1 MNNFLKYTFFFSLL
15 LGTLGMNAQTKLG
28 AEDIIAPNG
37 KTESSEP
44 EIYIDDIVEKR
55 MINENRVLQYEP
67 IREADIAW
75 QKTIYRVIE
84 TREKMNLA
92 FRTPVKPLF
101 EILRDLA
108 MNGDIT
114 LFRHD
119 GVAPDYKSPFNAQEV
134 ENAFFRTDTVS
145 SIDYDTYEETVKINK
160 SEVYY
165 EDVNRYRIKEIWF
178 FDEEASMLKV
188 RILGVAPVIDRIDPE
203 TGIVKY
209 PEVLFWIYYPT
220 ARELLSKHR
229 VINDENDIAPMTWA
243 DLFESRFFSSYIY
256 KITNVLDKR
265 VQDNYSAT
273 DERSGINALLE
284 SEQIKAELF
293 NFEHDLWEY

>member
-1 MNNFLKYTFFFSLL
+1 MNKFLKSAFFFSLL
-15 LGTLGMNAQTKLG
+15 LGTLGMNAQTKIG
-28 AEDIIAPNG
+28 AEDLL
-37 KTESSEP
+37 ESSEP
-44 EIYIDDIVEKR
+44 GEDIYVDDIVAKR
-55 MINENRVLQYEP
+55 LITENRVLQYEP

-92 FRTPVKPLF
+92 FRTPVKPFF
-101 EILRDLA
+101 EILRDLS

-114 LFRHD
+114 IFKD
-119 GVAPDYKSPFNAQEV
+119 DAGKPDFKLPMNASEV
-134 ENAFFRTDTVS
+134 ESAFFKTDTSTV
-145 SIDYDTYEETVKINK
+145 IDYDTYEESISITK
-160 SEVYY
+160 SELFY
-165 EDVNRYRIKEIWF
+165 EDINRYRIKEIWF

-188 RILGVAPVIDRIDPE
+188 RIIGIAPVIDRIDAE
-203 TGIVKY
+203 TGVVKY
-209 PEVLFWIYYPT
+209 PEVLFWTYYST

-265 VQDNYSAT
+265 VQDNYAPT

>member
-15 LGTLGMNAQTKLG
+15 LGTIGMSAQIKVG
-28 AEDIIAPNG
+28 AEDII
-37 KTESSEP
+37 TESSEP
-44 EIYIDDIVEKR
+44 AEDIYVDDIVAKR
-55 MINENRVLQYEP
+55 LITENRVLQYEP

-92 FRTPVKPLF
+92 FRTPVKPFF
-101 EILRDLA
+101 EILRDLS

-119 GVAPDYKSPFNAQEV
+119 GVAPNYKSPFNAQEV

-145 SIDYDTYEETVKINK
+145 SIDYDTYEETVKINR

-165 EDVNRYRIKEIWF
+165 ENVNRYRIKEIWF

-229 VINDENDIAPMTWA
+229 VINDNNDIAPMTWA

>member
-1 MNNFLKYTFFFSLL
+1 MNKILKFAVFSIFLS
-15 LGTLGMNAQTKLG
+15 GTIAMNAQTKLG
-28 AEDIIAPNG
+28 AEDII
-37 KTESSEP
+37 TESSEP
-44 EIYIDDIVEKR
+44 AEDIYVDDIVAKR
-55 MINENRVLQYEP
+55 LITENRVLQYEP

-92 FRTPVKPLF
+92 FRSPIKPF
-101 EILRDLA
+101 FGILRDLA

-119 GVAPDYKSPFNAQEV
+119 EVAPDYKSPFTASEV
-134 ENAFFRTDTVS
+134 EGAFFSTDTS
-145 SIDYDTYEETVKINK
+145 STIDYDTYEETVAINK

-165 EDVNRYRIKEIWF
+165 EDINRYRIKEIWF

-188 RILGVAPVIDRIDPE
+188 RIIGVAPVKDNVDPE

-220 ARELLSKHR
+220 AREFLSKHR
-229 VINDENDIAPMTWA
+229 VINDNNDIAPMTWA

-265 VQDNYSAT
+265 VQDNYSAQ
-273 DERSGINALLE
+273 DERAGINALLE

>member
-1 MNNFLKYTFFFSLL
+1 MSNFIKSFCFVCAFMGA
-15 LGTLGMNAQTKLG
+15 LGLSAQKL
-28 AEDIIAPNG
+28 AEDIV
-37 KTESSEP
+37 TESSEP
-44 EIYIDDIVEKR
+44 AEDIYVDDIVAKR
-55 MINENRVLQYEP
+55 LITENRVLEYEP

-92 FRTPVKPLF
+92 FRSPVKPFF

-108 MNGDIT
+108 MNGDIV

-119 GVAPDYKSPFNAQEV
+119 GVAPDYKSPLNASEV
-134 ENAFFRTDTVS
+134 EDAFFSVDTVPT
-145 SIDYDTYEETVKINK
+145 IDYETYEETISITK

-165 EDVNRYRIKEIWF
+165 EDVNRYRLKEIWF
-178 FDEEASMLKV
+178 FDEEASQLKV

-220 ARELLSKHR
+220 AREYLSKHR
-229 VINDENDIAPMTWA
+229 VINDENDMAPMTWA
-243 DLFESRFFSSYIY
+243 DLFEARFFASYIY

-265 VQDNYSAT
+265 VQDNYSVQ
-273 DERSGINALLE
+273 DERAGINALLE

>member
-15 LGTLGMNAQTKLG
+15 LGSIGMSAQIKVG
-28 AEDIIAPNG
+28 AEDII
-37 KTESSEP
+37 TESSEP
-44 EIYIDDIVEKR
+44 AEDIYVDDIVVKR
-55 MINENRVLQYEP
+55 LITENRVLQYEP

-92 FRTPVKPLF
+92 FRSPVKPFF
-101 EILRDLA
+101 EILRDLS

-114 LFRHD
+114 LFKHD
-119 GVAPDYKSPFNAQEV
+119 GVAPDYKSPFTAQDV
-134 ENAFFRTDTVS
+134 EDAFFRTDTVS

-160 SEVYY
+160 SEVFY
-165 EDVNRYRIKEIWF
+165 EDVNRFRIKEIWF

-203 TGIVKY
+203 TGVVKY

-229 VINDENDIAPMTWA
+229 VVNDNNDIAPMTWA
-243 DLFESRFFSSYIY
+243 DLFESRFFASYIY

>member
-1 MNNFLKYTFFFSLL
+1 MNKFLKYAFFFLFL
-15 LGTLGMNAQTKLG
+15 FGTLGMNAQTKLG
-28 AEDIIAPNG
+28 AEDII
-37 KTESSEP
+37 TESSEP
-44 EIYIDDIVEKR
+44 AEDIYVDDIVAKR
-55 MINENRVLQYEP
+55 LITENRTLQYEP

-92 FRTPVKPLF
+92 FRTPVKPFF

-119 GVAPDYKSPFNAQEV
+119 GVAPDYKSPFNANEV
-134 ENAFFRTDTVS
+134 ENAFFRTDTIP
-145 SIDYDTYEETVKINK
+145 SIDYDTYEETIKIEK

-165 EDVNRYRIKEIWF
+165 EDINRYRIKEIWF

-188 RILGVAPVIDRIDPE
+188 RIIGVAPVIDRIDPE
-203 TGIVKY
+203 TGVVKY

-220 ARELLSKHR
+220 SREFLSKHR
-229 VINDENDIAPMTWA
+229 VISDENDIAPMTWA
-243 DLFESRFFSSYIY
+243 DLFEARFFSSYIY

-265 VQDNYSAT
+265 VQDNYSAQ

>member
-1 MNNFLKYTFFFSLL
+1 MNKILKFAVFSFFLF
-15 LGTLGMNAQTKLG
+15 GTIVMNAQTKLG
-28 AEDIIAPNG
+28 AEDII
-37 KTESSEP
+37 TESSEP
-44 EIYIDDIVEKR
+44 AEDIYVDDIVSKR
-55 MINENRVLQYEP
+55 LITENRVLQYEP

-92 FRTPVKPLF
+92 FRTPIKPFF
-101 EILRDLA
+101 EILRELA

-119 GVAPDYKSPFNAQEV
+119 GVAPDFKSPFNASDV
-134 ENAFFRTDTVS
+134 ESAFFSTDTS
-145 SIDYDTYEETVKINK
+145 STIDYDTYEETVAINK

-165 EDVNRYRIKEIWF
+165 EDINRYRLKEIWF

-188 RILGVAPVIDRIDPE
+188 RIIGVAPVKDNIDPE

-220 ARELLSKHR
+220 AREFLSKYR
-229 VINDENDIAPMTWA
+229 VINDNNDIAPMTWS
-243 DLFESRFFSSYIY
+243 DLFESRFFASYIY

-265 VQDNYSAT
+265 VQDNYSAQ
-273 DERSGINALLE
+273 DERAGINALLE

>member
-1 MNNFLKYTFFFSLL
+1 
-15 LGTLGMNAQTKLG
+15 MNAQTKLG
-28 AEDIIAPNG
+28 AEDII
-37 KTESSEP
+37 TESSEP
-44 EIYIDDIVEKR
+44 AEDIYVDDIVAKR
-55 MINENRVLQYEP
+55 LITENRTLQYEP

-92 FRTPVKPLF
+92 FRTPVKPFF

-119 GVAPDYKSPFNAQEV
+119 GVAPDYKSPFNANEV
-134 ENAFFRTDTVS
+134 ENAFFRTDTIP
-145 SIDYDTYEETVKINK
+145 SIDYDTYEETIKIEK

-165 EDVNRYRIKEIWF
+165 EDINRYRIKEIWF

-188 RILGVAPVIDRIDPE
+188 RIIGVAPVIDRIDPE
-203 TGIVKY
+203 TGVVKY

-220 ARELLSKHR
+220 SREFLSKHR
-229 VINDENDIAPMTWA
+229 VISDENDIAPMTWA
-243 DLFESRFFSSYIY
+243 DLFEARFFSSYIY

-265 VQDNYSAT
+265 VQDNYSAQ

>member
-1 MNNFLKYTFFFSLL
+1 MNKFLKHTFFFMFLI
-15 LGTLGMNAQTKLG
+15 GTFGANAQTKLG
-28 AEDIIAPNG
+28 AEDII
-37 KTESSEP
+37 TESSEP
-44 EIYIDDIVEKR
+44 AEDIYVDDIVAKR
-55 MINENRVLQYEP
+55 LITENRTLQYEP

-92 FRTPVKPLF
+92 FRTPVKPFF

-119 GVAPDYKSPFNAQEV
+119 GVAPDYKSPFNAADVQ
-134 ENAFFRTDTVS
+134 NAFFRTDTVS
-145 SIDYDTYEETVKINK
+145 SIDYDTYEETVKIEK

-165 EDVNRYRIKEIWF
+165 EDINRYRLKEIWF

-188 RILGVAPVIDRIDPE
+188 RIIGVAPVIDRVDPE
-203 TGIVKY
+203 TGVVKY

-220 ARELLSKHR
+220 AREYLSKHR
-229 VINDENDIAPMTWA
+229 VISDENDIAPMTWA

-265 VQDNYSAT
+265 VQDNYSPT
-273 DERSGINALLE
+273 DERAGINALLE

>member
-1 MNNFLKYTFFFSLL
+1 MNKFLKYTFFFAFL
-15 LGTLGMNAQTKLG
+15 LGTIGVNAQTKLG
-28 AEDIIAPNG
+28 AEDII
-37 KTESSEP
+37 TESSEP
-44 EIYIDDIVEKR
+44 AEDIYVDDIVAKR
-55 MINENRVLQYEP
+55 LITENRVLQYEP
-67 IREADIAW
+67 IREADIGW

-92 FRTPVKPLF
+92 FRTPVKPF
-101 EILRDLA
+101 FSILRDLA

-119 GVAPDYKSPFNAQEV
+119 GVAPDYKDPFNAAEV
-134 ENAFFRTDTVS
+134 ENAFFSTDTS
-145 SIDYDTYEETVKINK
+145 STIDYDTYEETVAINK
-160 SEVYY
+160 SEVYF
-165 EDVNRYRIKEIWF
+165 EDVNRYRLKEIWF

-188 RILGVAPVIDRIDPE
+188 RIIGVAPVIDVVDPE

-220 ARELLSKHR
+220 AREFLSKHR
-229 VINDENDIAPMTWA
+229 VINEENDIAPMTWA

-265 VQDNYSAT
+265 VQDNYSAQ
-273 DERSGINALLE
+273 DERAGINALLE

>member
-1 MNNFLKYTFFFSLL
+1 MNKILKFACFSAFLF
-15 LGTLGMNAQTKLG
+15 GTIGLDAQTKLG
-28 AEDIIAPNG
+28 AEDII
-37 KTESSEP
+37 TESSEP
-44 EIYIDDIVEKR
+44 AEDIYVDDIVAKR
-55 MINENRVLQYEP
+55 LIIENRVLQYEP

-92 FRTPVKPLF
+92 FRTPVKPFF

-119 GVAPDYKSPFNAQEV
+119 GVAPNYKAPFNAKEV
-134 ENAFFRTDTVS
+134 EDAFFSTDTIS
-145 SIDYDTYEETVKINK
+145 TIDYDTYEETVKINK

-188 RILGVAPVIDRIDPE
+188 RILGVAPVIDRVDPE

-229 VINDENDIAPMTWA
+229 VINEENDIAPMTWA

-265 VQDNYSAT
+265 VQDNYSAQ

-284 SEQIKAELF
+284 SQQIKAELF

>member
-1 MNNFLKYTFFFSLL
+1 MNKILKFACFSIFL
-15 LGTLGMNAQTKLG
+15 LGTIGMSAQTKLG
-28 AEDIIAPNG
+28 AEDII
-37 KTESSEP
+37 TESSEP
-44 EIYIDDIVEKR
+44 AEDIYVDDIVAKR
-55 MINENRVLQYEP
+55 LITENRVLQYEP
-67 IREADIAW
+67 IREADIGW

-92 FRTPVKPLF
+92 FRTPVKPFF

-119 GVAPDYKSPFNAQEV
+119 GVAPNYKSPFNASEV
-134 ENAFFRTDTVS
+134 EDAFFSTDTTS
-145 SIDYDTYEETVKINK
+145 SIDYDTYEETVAINK

-165 EDVNRYRIKEIWF
+165 EDINRYRIKEIWF

-188 RILGVAPVIDRIDPE
+188 RIIGVAPVKDVTDPE

-220 ARELLSKHR
+220 AREFLSKHR
-229 VINDENDIAPMTWA
+229 VINEENDIAPMTWA

-265 VQDNYSAT
+265 VQDNYSAQ
-273 DERSGINALLE
+273 DERAGINALLE